1 MDEMK
6 FDMCG
11 SATVMGVLQAVST
24 YLGVQFTKKESA
36 RCETT
41 IDSARGVTHL
51 TEMEAYFLDTRLCE
65 SVIFLNTVEHF
76 AETPVT
82 IRFSIVELLGC

>member
-1 MDEMK
+1 MFMQV
-6 FDMCG
+6 FI
-11 SATVMGVLQAVST
+11 
-24 YLGVQFTKKESA
+24 KEFYK
-36 RCETT
+36 
-41 IDSARGVTHL
+41 L